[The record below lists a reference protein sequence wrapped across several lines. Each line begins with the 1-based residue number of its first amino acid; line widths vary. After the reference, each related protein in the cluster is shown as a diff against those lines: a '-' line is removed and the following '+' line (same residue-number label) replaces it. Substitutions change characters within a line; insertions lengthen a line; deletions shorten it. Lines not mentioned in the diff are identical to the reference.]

1 MVCYRADLMLQGELM
16 KEILEI
22 LEQNGRASPEQIS
35 AMVDK
40 PVAHVKKAIKQ
51 AEKDGTILKYKAIIN
66 WPKLEEEDVWALIE
80 VRVTPQRGVGFD
92 AIAERVY
99 QFPEVYSAYLVSGTY
114 DLSILVRGK
123 SMQEIA
129 SFVAEKLA
137 PLEQVQSVVTH
148 FLLKRY
154 KEYGETF
161 RVPKETNRR
170 LPITP

>member
-1 MVCYRADLMLQGELM
+1 M

-22 LEQNGRASPEQIS
+22 LEQNGRATPEQIS

-66 WPKLEEEDVWALIE
+66 WPNLEEDVWALIE

>member
-1 MVCYRADLMLQGELM
+1 M

-22 LEQNGRASPEQIS
+22 LEQNGRATPEQIS

-40 PVAHVKKAIKQ
+40 PVSEVKKTIRQ

-66 WPKLEEEDVWALIE
+66 WPKLEKEDIWALIE

-92 AIAERVY
+92 AIAERIY

-114 DLSILVRGK
+114 DLSVLVRGRT
-123 SMQEIA
+123 MQEIA

-161 RVPKETNRR
+161 HLPKETNRR

>member
-1 MVCYRADLMLQGELM
+1 M

-22 LEQNGRASPEQIS
+22 LEQNGRATPEQIS
-35 AMVDK
+35 AMVGK
-40 PVAHVKKAIKQ
+40 PVGEVKKAIKR
-51 AEKDGTILKYKAIIN
+51 AEKDGIILKYKAIIN

-92 AIAERVY
+92 VIAERVY

-123 SMQEIA
+123 TMQEIA

-161 RVPKETNRR
+161 RVPRETNRR

>member
-1 MVCYRADLMLQGELM
+1 M
-16 KEILEI
+16 KEIFEI
-22 LEQNGRASPEQIS
+22 LEQNARATPAQI
-35 AMVDK
+35 ATMVGK
-40 PVAHVKKAIKQ
+40 PVGEVQKIIKQ
-51 AEKDGTILKYKAIIN
+51 AEEDGIILKYKAIIN
-66 WPKLEEEDVWALIE
+66 WPKLRKEDIWALIE
-80 VRVTPQRGVGFD
+80 VRITPQRGVGFD
-92 AIAERVY
+92 AISERIY

-123 SMQEIA
+123 NMQEIS

-137 PLEQVQSVVTH
+137 PLEQVQSVITH

-161 RVPKETNRR
+161 HIPKETNRR